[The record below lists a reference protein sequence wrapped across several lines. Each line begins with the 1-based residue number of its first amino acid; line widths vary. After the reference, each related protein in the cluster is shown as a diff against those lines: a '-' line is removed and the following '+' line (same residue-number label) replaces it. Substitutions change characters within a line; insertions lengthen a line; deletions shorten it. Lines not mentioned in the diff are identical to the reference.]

1 MRVLRISFF
10 AFIVFYCQQYVLAKP
25 SIIAVALLSR
35 HGDRTP
41 SASYPKDPHIHYPW
55 DGGFGALTEKGT
67 FQMFKSGMHKASRY
81 RSLVKTENG
90 TSDLSRIYVRSS
102 CVDRCVKS
110 AENFLNGFL
119 LEQWPS
125 SLVKVVPRKEDKFL
139 VITGRPCPKYA
150 STIQKGYDIYQPEMS
165 SFFPTPEDYAEFSV
179 YIKNNTGLNMTSL
192 RTLYILEDITE
203 IEMDYGLQKPVWA
216 ESVYDQYVKPISQFT
231 FDKRGSSRYMQVRSG
246 VFLKDITERLEEAA
260 KGSNKNVFLYFGHD
274 LTQSALSI
282 CLEILEQTSPRPAY
296 GSSLAF
302 ELHENSALL
311 DDFEIKLVYF
321 KDYSNEHPTEI
332 QIPGCGTP
340 CGFKRFKEI
349 IRTKLIL
356 DYDNICRL

>member
-1 MRVLRISFF
+1 MGFF
-10 AFIVFYCQQYVLAKP
+10 LQ
-25 SIIAVALLSR
+25 
-35 HGDRTP
+35 
-41 SASYPKDPHIHYPW
+41 
-55 DGGFGALTEKGT
+55 
-67 FQMFKSGMHKASRY
+67 
-81 RSLVKTENG
+81 
-90 TSDLSRIYVRSS
+90 
-102 CVDRCVKS
+102 
-110 AENFLNGFL
+110 
-119 LEQWPS
+119 
-125 SLVKVVPRKEDKFL
+125 
-139 VITGRPCPKYA
+139 
-150 STIQKGYDIYQPEMS
+150 
-165 SFFPTPEDYAEFSV
+165 
-179 YIKNNTGLNMTSL
+179 NMTSL

-311 DDFEIKLVYF
+311 DDFEIKVSWVHLKTYQSKLNSHLTDLTKHYF
-321 KDYSNEHPTEI
+321 SSVGLF
-332 QIPGCGTP
+332 QGL
-340 CGFKRFKEI
+340 FK
-349 IRTKLIL
+349 
-356 DYDNICRL
+356 